1 MLRPYYSSTTGFG
14 YTALILGLAACSGR
28 ESAAKRAQSDK
39 ALAESAAVYEEV
51 AARFRKV
58 GETANLEGP
67 ESARYDRDLDVWF
80 VSNVNGTPTAK
91 DNNGYISRLKA
102 DGSADSLKFVA
113 AGRGKV
119 TLNAPK
125 GMAIV
130 GDTLWVADID
140 AVRGFNRKTGA
151 PVASITVPGA
161 KFLNDVTAGPD
172 GVYVT
177 DTGIHFGPGGSMTH
191 PGPDRVFKIAGRKVI
206 TAMTFKGH
214 PGPNGITW
222 DSTASRFVMVP
233 MSDSTIVSWAPG
245 DSTPQPVAKGPPMM
259 DGVEPLGGGR
269 YLVTSWADS
278 SLNLV
283 ADGKV
288 TRLAGKIASPADI
301 GFDRADGKVAVPQL
315 MSTTIELLDVG
326 SVLGQ

>member
-1 MLRPYYSSTTGFG
+1 MSRIPIPFPSRLTLAT
-14 YTALILGLAACSGR
+14 LVLAAACGG
-28 ESAAKRAQSDK
+28 E
-39 ALAESAAVYEEV
+39 
-51 AARFRKV
+51 RK
-58 GETANLEGP
+58 ETAQADSASTAAPAAEAAPAEARKIGTAKDLQNP
-67 ESARYDRDLDVWF
+67 ESVRWDAEQGVWF
-80 VSNVNGTPTAK
+80 VANVNGNPSEK

-130 GDTLWVADID
+130 ADTLWVADID

-172 GVYVT
+172 GIYIT
-177 DTGIHFGPGGSMTH
+177 DTGVRFGAGGTMTH
-191 PGPDRVFKIAGRKVI
+191 PGPDRVFKIAGRKVT
-206 TAMTFKGH
+206 TALTFKGQ

-222 DSTASRFVMVP
+222 DSSASRFVVVP
-233 MSDSTIVSWAPG
+233 MGDSTIVSWAPG
-245 DSTPQPVAKGPPMM
+245 DSAPQPVAKGPPMM

-288 TRLAGKIASPADI
+288 TRLAGQIASPADI
-301 GFDRADGKVAVPQL
+301 GFDRVDGKVAVPQL
-315 MSTTIELLDVG
+315 MSTTVELLDVS

>member
-1 MLRPYYSSTTGFG
+1 MPRLPSSSPSRLTLA
-14 YTALILGLAACSGR
+14 ALALLAACGGER
-28 ESAAKRAQSDK
+28 KETAQADTTSAAAPP
-39 ALAESAAVYEEV
+39 AEAAPAE
-51 AARFRKV
+51 ARTI
-58 GETANLEGP
+58 GTAKDLQNP
-67 ESARYDRDLDVWF
+67 ESVRWDAEQGVWF
-80 VSNVNGTPTAK
+80 VANVNGNPSDK
-91 DNNGYISRLKA
+91 DNNGYISRLKP
-102 DGSADSLKFVA
+102 DGSPDSLKFVA

-125 GMAIV
+125 GMTIV
-130 GDTLWVADID
+130 ADTLWVADID

-172 GVYVT
+172 GIYIT
-177 DTGIHFGPGGSMTH
+177 DTGVHFGAGGKMTH
-191 PGPDRVFKIAGRKVI
+191 PGPDRVFKIAGRKVT
-206 TAMTFKGH
+206 TALTFKGQ

-222 DSTASRFVMVP
+222 DSTASRFVVVP

-245 DSTPQPVAKGPPMM
+245 DSAPQPVAKGPPMM

-288 TRLAGKIASPADI
+288 TRLAGQIASPADI

-315 MSTTIELLDVG
+315 MSTTVELLDVS
-326 SVLGQ
+326 SVLEQ

>member
-1 MLRPYYSSTTGFG
+1 MSRTPISFPSQLT
-14 YTALILGLAACSGR
+14 LAALVLTAACGGER
-28 ESAAKRAQSDK
+28 KETAQIDTTSAAAPP
-39 ALAESAAVYEEV
+39 AE
-51 AARFRKV
+51 AARAEARKI
-58 GETANLEGP
+58 GTAKDLQNP
-67 ESARYDRDLDVWF
+67 ESVRWDAEQGVWF
-80 VSNVNGTPTAK
+80 VANVNGNPSEK
-91 DNNGYISRLKA
+91 DNNGYLSRLKP
-102 DGSADSLKFVA
+102 DGSADSLKFVV

-172 GVYVT
+172 GIYIT
-177 DTGIHFGPGGSMTH
+177 DTGVRFGAGGAMTH
-191 PGPDRVFKIAGRKVI
+191 PGPDRVFKIAGRKVT
-206 TAMTFKGH
+206 TALTFKGQ

-222 DSTASRFVMVP
+222 DSTASRFVVVP
-233 MSDSTIVSWAPG
+233 MGDSTIVSWAPG
-245 DSTPQPVAKGPPMM
+245 DSAPQPVAKGPPMM

-288 TRLAGKIASPADI
+288 TRLAGQIASPADI

-315 MSTTIELLDVG
+315 MSTTVELLDVG

>member
-1 MLRPYYSSTTGFG
+1 MSRIPISIPSRLS
-14 YTALILGLAACSGR
+14 LAALAL
-28 ESAAKRAQSDK
+28 AAACGGERKDVAPTDTTLATAAPAAPAEARKIGTVK
-39 ALAESAAVYEEV
+39 ALQ
-51 AARFRKV
+51 
-58 GETANLEGP
+58 NP
-67 ESARYDRDLDVWF
+67 ESVRWDAEQGIWF
-80 VSNVNGTPTAK
+80 VSNVNGNPSDK

-102 DGSADSLKFVA
+102 DGSVDSLKFVA
-113 AGRGKV
+113 AGRNKV

-140 AVRGFNRKTGA
+140 AVRGFNRKTGV
-151 PVASITVPGA
+151 PVASIAVPGA

-172 GVYVT
+172 GIYVT
-177 DTGIHFGPGGSMTH
+177 DTGIHIGAGGKMSH
-191 PGPDRVFKIAGRKVI
+191 PGPDRVFKIAGRRVS
-206 TAMTFKGH
+206 TALTFKGQ

-233 MSDSTIVSWAPG
+233 MGDSTIVSWAPG
-245 DSTPQPVAKGPPMM
+245 DSLPQTVAKGPPMM

-269 YLVTSWADS
+269 YLVTSWTDS

-301 GFDRADGKVAVPQL
+301 GFNRADGKVAVPQL
-315 MSTTIELLDVG
+315 MSTTVELLDVS
-326 SVLGQ
+326 SVLAQ

>member
-1 MLRPYYSSTTGFG
+1 MYRIA
-14 YTALILGLAACSGR
+14 TANPARLTL
-28 ESAAKRAQSDK
+28 SALVL
-39 ALAESAAVYEEV
+39 ALACGGG
-51 AARFRKV
+51 RKDTAS
-58 GETANLEGP
+58 ETAKADSATPAGSPAPEARIIGTVKGLQNP
-67 ESARYDRDLDVWF
+67 ESVRWDAEQGVWF
-80 VSNVNGTPTAK
+80 VANVNGNPSEK

-102 DGSADSLKFVA
+102 DGSVDSLKFVA

-130 GDTLWVADID
+130 ADTLWVADID

-172 GVYVT
+172 GIYVT
-177 DTGIHFGPGGSMTH
+177 DTGVHFGAGGSMTH
-191 PGPDRVFKIAGRKVI
+191 PGPDRVFKIAGRGVS
-206 TAMTFKGH
+206 TALTFKGQ

-233 MSDSTIVSWAPG
+233 MGDSTIVSWAPG
-245 DSTPQPVAKGPPMM
+245 DSLPQTVAKGPPMM

-269 YLVTSWADS
+269 YLVTSWTDS

-301 GFDRADGKVAVPQL
+301 GFNRADGKVAVPQL
-315 MSTTIELLDVG
+315 MSTTVELLDVS
-326 SVLGQ
+326 SVLAQ

>member
-1 MLRPYYSSTTGFG
+1 MSRIPISSPSRLTLAT
-14 YTALILGLAACSGR
+14 LVLAAACGGERKETAQADSAS
-28 ESAAKRAQSDK
+28 SAAPA
-39 ALAESAAVYEEV
+39 AEAAPAE
-51 AARFRKV
+51 ARKI
-58 GETANLEGP
+58 GTATDLQNP
-67 ESARYDRDLDVWF
+67 ESVRWDAEQGVWF
-80 VSNVNGTPTAK
+80 VANVNGNPSEK

-113 AGRGKV
+113 AGRSKV

-130 GDTLWVADID
+130 ADTLWVADID

-151 PVASITVPGA
+151 AVASITVPGA

-172 GVYVT
+172 GIYIT
-177 DTGIHFGPGGSMTH
+177 DTGVRFGAGGKMTH
-191 PGPDRVFKIAGRKVI
+191 PGPDRVFKIAGRKVT
-206 TAMTFKGH
+206 TALTFKGQ

-222 DSTASRFVMVP
+222 DSSASRFVVVP
-233 MSDSTIVSWAPG
+233 MGDSTIVSWAPG
-245 DSTPQPVAKGPPMM
+245 DSAPQPVAKGPPMM

-288 TRLAGKIASPADI
+288 TRLAGQIASPADI
-301 GFDRADGKVAVPQL
+301 GFDRAHGKVAVPQL
-315 MSTTIELLDVG
+315 MSTTVELLDVS

>member
-1 MLRPYYSSTTGFG
+1 MSRIPTSIPARMTLS
-14 YTALILGLAACSGR
+14 ALVLSAACGGGR
-28 ESAAKRAQSDK
+28 QDTA
-39 ALAESAAVYEEV
+39 
-51 AARFRKV
+51 
-58 GETANLEGP
+58 GETAKADTAAPAAASPATAPAEARTIGTVKGLQNP
-67 ESARYDRDLDVWF
+67 ESVRWDAEQGVWF
-80 VSNVNGTPTAK
+80 VANVNGNPSEK

-191 PGPDRVFKIAGRKVI
+191 PGPDRVFKIAGRKVT

>member
-1 MLRPYYSSTTGFG
+1 MSRIP
-14 YTALILGLAACSGR
+14 TAHPARLTLSALVLAAACGGGR
-28 ESAAKRAQSDK
+28 KDTAS
-39 ALAESAAVYEEV
+39 
-51 AARFRKV
+51 
-58 GETANLEGP
+58 ETAKADTATPAGPPAPAEARMIGTVKGLQNP
-67 ESARYDRDLDVWF
+67 ESVRWDADQGVWF
-80 VSNVNGTPTAK
+80 VANVNGNPSEK

-102 DGSADSLKFVA
+102 DGSVDSLKFVA

-130 GDTLWVADID
+130 ADTLWVADID

-151 PVASITVPGA
+151 PVASIAVPGA

-172 GVYVT
+172 GIYVT
-177 DTGIHFGPGGSMTH
+177 DTGIHFGAGGAMTH
-191 PGPDRVFKIAGRKVI
+191 PGPDRVFKIAGRKVT
-206 TAMTFKGH
+206 TALTFKGQ

-233 MSDSTIVSWAPG
+233 MGDSTIVSWAPG
-245 DSTPQPVAKGPPMM
+245 DSMPQPVAKGPPMM

-269 YLVTSWADS
+269 YLVTSWTDS

-283 ADGKV
+283 ADGKL

-315 MSTTIELLDVG
+315 MSTTVELFDVS
-326 SVLGQ
+326 SVLAQ